1 MTIKELNKIIEY
13 KNLEKIHDALQ
24 HGGYRHASKGGVWEF
39 DTVAIA
45 NAKAV
50 ENSEQFEDVFDDKI
64 YVADLHTQ
72 VKEYPDVEFIVVT
85 VKKVYRDKNN
95 LEQAEQMEL
104 YTNASINEEYERE
117 QAKICKCADC
127 KREFSMRELCEV
139 NGRLIC
145 DDCFDKDLKRL
156 RTTGKSK
163 LATKVKTKRK

>member
-1 MTIKELNKIIEY
+1 MTVEELNKIIVN
-13 KNLEKIHDALQ
+13 KDIDKIHQTLEES
-24 HGGYRHASKGGVWEF
+24 GYRHASKGGRWEF
-39 DTVAIA
+39 DPVAIA
-45 NAKAV
+45 NAKVV

-72 VKEYPDVEFIVVT
+72 VKEYPDVGFIVVT

-95 LEQAEQMEL
+95 LEQAERMEL
-104 YTNASINEEYERE
+104 YTTAPINEEYERE

-127 KREFSMRELCEV
+127 KREFPMSELCEV

-145 DDCFDKDLKRL
+145 DDCFEKDLKRL

-163 LATKVKTKRK
+163 LTTKVKNKRK